1 MARRSKKDDDLLSTT
16 APAPS
21 DPLDHDALSD
31 GSADQHK
38 AAPAP
43 KPSPPATDAPSL
55 NAPHQRQG
63 DRDGGDDPAPA
74 RLPVFVRFA
83 DLKAANIVAS
93 HQQLY
98 NLIDRD
104 NFPPGVLLGPHT
116 RSWLLDEVMEWL
128 AARPTERKPAPP
140 ELLRFNREK
149 QKRFREKWTEGEEV
163 RCLKKGADQRPS
175 S

>member
-1 MARRSKKDDDLLSTT
+1 MARCSKKDDLLSTAT
-16 APAPS
+16 PAPP
-21 DPLDHDALSD
+21 DPLDNDDASD

-116 RSWLLDEVMEWL
+116 RSWLFDEVMAWL
-128 AARPTERKPAPP
+128 AARPTERKPAPAG
-140 ELLRFNREK
+140 LLRSHQQKK
-149 QKRFREKWTEGEEV
+149 Q
-163 RCLKKGADQRPS
+163 AA
-175 S
+175 